1 MSISLTEVAFNLVR
15 AIDTNKMQEVTTWDV
30 VDFISKNGTTWQT
43 EAAANAALSEASLMA
58 VGNIATIYSDADAK
72 LPQNLEDLTLYCTRL
87 ARLEETTLQTAITSV
102 DYPTFS
108 SDANE
113 AEFMKFHKG
122 LRTLKERLDTTIK
135 TSADTLVNTVAS
147 YVQGQYNTM
156 ATDLPVNV
164 TEAEVQS
171 IAAGIAEKFAEDFA
185 AKIQEKLAEITND
198 PDGGGGQ

>member
-113 AEFMKFHKG
+113 VEFMKFHKG

>member
-15 AIDTNKMQEVTTWDV
+15 AIDTNKMQEVTTWEVADY
-30 VDFISKNGTTWQT
+30 ISKNGSTWLT
-43 EAAANAALSEASLMA
+43 EAAANTALSEASLMA
-58 VGNIATIYSDADAK
+58 IGDIATIYSDDDAK
-72 LPQNLEDLTLYCTRL
+72 LPQSLEDLTLYCTRL
-87 ARLEETTLQTAITSV
+87 ARLEEATLQTAITSV

-113 AEFMKFHKG
+113 VEFTKFHKG

>member
-30 VDFISKNGTTWQT
+30 VDFISKNGSTWQT
-43 EAAANAALSEASLMA
+43 EAAANAALSEASLVP
-58 VGNIATIYSDADAK
+58 VGNIAAIYSDADAK
-72 LPQNLEDLTLYCTRL
+72 LPQNLEDLSLYSTRL
-87 ARLEETTLQTAITSV
+87 ARLEEATLQTAITSV

-113 AEFMKFHKG
+113 VEFMKFHKG

>member
-15 AIDTNKMQEVTTWDV
+15 AIDTNKMQEVTTWEVADY
-30 VDFISKNGTTWQT
+30 ISKNGSAWLT
-43 EAAANAALSEASLMA
+43 EAAANTALSEASLMA
-58 VGNIATIYSDADAK
+58 VGDIATIYSDDDAK
-72 LPQNLEDLTLYCTRL
+72 LPQNLEDLTSYCTRL
-87 ARLEETTLQTAITSV
+87 ARLEESTLQTAITSV

-113 AEFMKFHKG
+113 VEFMKFHKG

>member
-30 VDFISKNGTTWQT
+30 VDFISKNGSTWQT
-43 EAAANAALSEASLMA
+43 EAAATAALSEASLMS
-58 VGNIATIYSDADAK
+58 VGDIATIYSNTDAK
-72 LPQNLEDLTLYCTRL
+72 LPQNLEDLSLYSTRL

-108 SDANE
+108 NDENE
-113 AEFMKFHKG
+113 VEFMKFHKG

-171 IAAGIAEKFAEDFA
+171 IAAGIAEKFAKDFA